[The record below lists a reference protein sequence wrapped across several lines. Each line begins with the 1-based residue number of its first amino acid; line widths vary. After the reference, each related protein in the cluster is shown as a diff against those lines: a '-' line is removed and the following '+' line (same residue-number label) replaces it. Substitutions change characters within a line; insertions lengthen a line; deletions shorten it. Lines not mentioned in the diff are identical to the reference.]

1 MPVEL
6 RIPEALES
14 ISKVRVVV
22 RQQSEGESVSV
33 DEVVAEIETDKA
45 RLELPC
51 PISRRIAGILVKE
64 GAETAVG
71 EVIAVMEASDATH
84 GKPFPDGRPE
94 DRWDNGKVPNYI
106 ACSGAARD
114 AIGEARAR
122 RGRA

>member
-45 RLELPC
+45 RMELPC

-71 EVIAVMEASDATH
+71 EVIAVMEASDAT
-84 GKPFPDGRPE
+84 RQ
-94 DRWDNGKVPNYI
+94 
-106 ACSGAARD
+106 
-114 AIGEARAR
+114 AIPR
-122 RGRA
+122 RTP